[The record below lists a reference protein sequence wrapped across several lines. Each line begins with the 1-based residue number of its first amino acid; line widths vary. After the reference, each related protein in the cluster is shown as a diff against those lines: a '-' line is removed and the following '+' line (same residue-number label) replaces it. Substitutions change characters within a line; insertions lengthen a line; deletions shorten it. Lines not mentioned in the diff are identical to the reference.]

1 MCDATH
7 THLHAQQAG
16 YQSFSRTIE
25 SANVI
30 IATYP
35 DAAVGD
41 VQVYPEKGTVA
52 FGSGKECW
60 GFTLSKF
67 AKLYAS
73 KFGVDKEKMMKRLWG
88 NNFYD
93 APRKKWVK
101 QNPDGKLTRAFCQF
115 IWSPI
120 QKVFDTVM
128 SGDQAAAQKL
138 IAAMGVK
145 LTNEEKNET
154 GKVCATRV

>member
-1 MCDATH
+1 VLCWCSACLTD
-7 THLHAQQAG
+7 LC
-16 YQSFSRTIE
+16 

-41 VQVYPEKGTVA
+41 VQVSPEKGTVA
-52 FGSGKECW
+52 FGSGKEQW
-60 GFTLSKF
+60 AFTLGRF

-115 IWSPI
+115 IWQPI
-120 QKVFDTVM
+120 QKVRFFVM
-128 SGDQAAAQKL
+128 CSRRVGQ
-138 IAAMGVK
+138 
-145 LTNEEKNET
+145 LTT
-154 GKVCATRV
+154 SCTSRCSTPS